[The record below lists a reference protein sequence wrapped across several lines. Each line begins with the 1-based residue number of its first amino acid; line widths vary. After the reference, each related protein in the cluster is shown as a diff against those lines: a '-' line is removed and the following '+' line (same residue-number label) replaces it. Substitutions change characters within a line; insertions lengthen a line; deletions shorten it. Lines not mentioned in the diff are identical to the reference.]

1 LEYIVRK
8 NAHAFEYFILAI
20 LTGASFF
27 SHGIRGRRA
36 VVYILVFC
44 LFYAATDEFHQLF
57 VSGRSAMFTDVV
69 IDFSGAA
76 MGTVLFYIGYY
87 TVWIKRKQEYKTA
100 DKMTG

>member
-1 LEYIVRK
+1 MGKIYIRLVRDIGDKDPIKTLLEAQK
-8 NAHAFEYFILAI
+8 L
-20 LTGASFF
+20 
-27 SHGIRGRRA
+27 
-36 VVYILVFC
+36 C

-57 VSGRSAMFTDVV
+57 VPGRSAMFTDVV

-87 TVWIKRKQEYKTA
+87 RVWIKRKQEYKTA